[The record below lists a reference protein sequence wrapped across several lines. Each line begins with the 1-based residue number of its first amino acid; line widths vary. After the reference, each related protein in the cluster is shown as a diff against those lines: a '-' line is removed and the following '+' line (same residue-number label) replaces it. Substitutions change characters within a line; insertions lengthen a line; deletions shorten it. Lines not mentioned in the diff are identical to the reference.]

1 MLKLVGFSFEDL
13 PRILTLPNSSI
24 IVLPSVSLLEVDC
37 ARDCTRIIFGF
48 LASFRTSYVVVLS
61 ASVTMLTS
69 SSSLAKIQPNPTQ
82 PNPTHTISSTVDT
95 ICDMDDSSVF
105 CSIVSNV
112 TEDTPELGISLEEN
126 DYTIFVPTD
135 AAFALVADTLKE
147 LSAAEVSR
155 IIFFHFYE
163 GSMLTYD
170 ELNCGEKLVSL
181 SNDGRIDDSR
191 TKCNEDGKYQKG
203 TGNREWPRISSMDYM
218 ACTAVIHTIDHVMFP
233 VYLSQFG

>member
-82 PNPTHTISSTVDT
+82 PNPTHTLSSTVDT

>member
-1 MLKLVGFSFEDL
+1 M
-13 PRILTLPNSSI
+13 LTLRLPSFSSI
-24 IVLPSVSLLEVDC
+24 
-37 ARDCTRIIFGF
+37 
-48 LASFRTSYVVVLS
+48 
-61 ASVTMLTS
+61 S
-69 SSSLAKIQPNPTQ
+69 SSSLTIPTQ
-82 PNPTHTISSTVDT
+82 LNPTHIISSTVDT
-95 ICDMDDSSVF
+95 ICDMDDASVF

-135 AAFALVADTLKE
+135 AAFALVADTLKD

-155 IIFFHFYE
+155 IVFFHFHE

-170 ELNCGEKLVSL
+170 ELNCGGKLLSL

-191 TKCNEDGKYQKG
+191 TKCTKDGKYQKG
-203 TGNREWPRISSMDYM
+203 TGNERWGSLPRISSIDYM

>member
-1 MLKLVGFSFEDL
+1 VREIVRELYSDSS
-13 PRILTLPNSSI
+13 PRSAL
-24 IVLPSVSLLEVDC
+24 
-37 ARDCTRIIFGF
+37 
-48 LASFRTSYVVVLS
+48 SYVVVLS

-69 SSSLAKIQPNPTQ
+69 SSSLAKIQPQPNQTHPHKKQQ